1 MSEMWGDAVDAS
13 AISAGSGTGPVTPP
27 QPRGPQTVVRG
38 PRAQRTAGPGENEP
52 YLEIRDLTVAFPTA
66 DGVVRAVQGL
76 TYSLELGKTLAVVG
90 ESGSGKSVSS
100 MAIMGLHDPKSTRM
114 TGSIRLGGREIV
126 GLPADELKHVRG
138 KASAMIFQDPQSSLH
153 PFFKIGDQIVEA
165 YQAHNNV
172 SRRAA
177 RKRAADMLGRVG
189 IPNPARRLDDY
200 PHQFSGGMRQRVMI
214 AMALVNDPK
223 LLIADEPTTAL
234 DVTVQ
239 AQILD
244 LIADLQQDFG
254 SAVLFITHDLGVVA
268 EIADDVLVMYGGRA
282 VEHGTV
288 KDILGAPLHPYT
300 WGLLESIPA
309 VSGESSRL
317 HPIPGTPPSLLN
329 LPTGCSFHPRC
340 EFRSQ
345 VTDDLCAKE
354 LPDLVART
362 DQAGR
367 ASRCHLAHPDLIFA
381 DEILPRLP

>member
-13 AISAGSGTGPVTPP
+13 TISTGGTPAGAAPP
-27 QPRGPQTVVRG
+27 QQRGPQTVTRTERVRSVDESG
-38 PRAQRTAGPGENEP
+38 DAP
-52 YLEIRDLTVAFPTA
+52 YLEVTNLTVAFPTA
-66 DGVVRAVQGL
+66 DGVVRAVQDL
-76 TYSLELGKTLAVVG
+76 TYKLRLGQTLAVVG

-114 TGSIRLGGREIV
+114 RGSIRLGGREIV
-126 GLPADELKHVRG
+126 GMPADELRHQRG
-138 KASAMIFQDPQSSLH
+138 RAAAMIFQDPQSSLH
-153 PFFKIGDQIVEA
+153 PFFTVGKQITEA
-165 YQAHNNV
+165 YLTHNKV
-172 SRRAA
+172 SARAA
-177 RKRAADMLGRVG
+177 RKRAVDMLGLVG
-189 IPNPARRLDDY
+189 IPNAARRLDDY

-244 LIADLQQDFG
+244 LISDLQRDFG

-288 KDILGAPLHPYT
+288 KDILGSPLHPYT

-309 VSGESSRL
+309 VSGDPTRL

-329 LPTGCSFHPRC
+329 LPTGCAFHPRC
-340 EFRSQ
+340 EFRKQ
-345 VTDDLCAKE
+345 VPDDLCSTE
-354 LPDLVART
+354 LPDLAPRT
-362 DQAGR
+362 DDPGR
-367 ASRCHLAHPDLIFA
+367 LSRCHLAHPDQVFIT
-381 DEILPRLP
+381 DILPRLP